1 MEKMS
6 EQTEQQLPPGV
17 AIMSA
22 WLTAEEAAARARCG
36 VKVIYRAVKNK
47 RLKATLVDRRRTLRF
62 KPEWVDEWLGAS
74 VTIM

>member
-1 MEKMS
+1 
-6 EQTEQQLPPGV
+6 
-17 AIMSA
+17 
-22 WLTAEEAAARARCG
+22 